1 MSAVMQRRRPA
12 RPVRARAARVAATR
26 RERVTPE
33 LLRLRWRVAFDTA
46 EAALRAARPVLPAD
60 ELHALAHALAA
71 ERTPTAQL
79 LRAFAHEHPCGFD
92 RDDHL
97 ALPPDRVRQLLGFPP
112 HIRACVFNLNG
123 VLIGSAAI
131 HAQAWAETFDGFLAA
146 RCERS
151 GGELV
156 AFDRDRDYAALI
168 HGRPRLDGVR
178 AFLASRGIR
187 LPEGDSDDP
196 QDAETVRGLAGRKNA
211 ALAVLLQ
218 RRPLKAFGGAR
229 EYLELAHDAGLRC
242 GVVSASENATT
253 MLDQAG
259 LSQLVE
265 CCLDGVAMARQGLRP
280 RPSADALLAACACLG
295 VTPEQVVAFET
306 APDGIAAAH
315 AAGVALA
322 VGVGRGDTAQ
332 PLRRAGADR
341 VVTGLDG
348 LLDLGRA
355 A

>member
-1 MSAVMQRRRPA
+1 
-12 RPVRARAARVAATR
+12 VAAAR

-33 LLRLRWRVAFDTA
+33 RLRARWRVAFDTA
-46 EAALRAARPVLPAD
+46 EAALRAARPVLPAP

-71 ERTPTAQL
+71 ERAPTAQL
-79 LRAFAHEHPCGFD
+79 LRAFAREHPRGLD
-92 RDDHL
+92 RGDHL
-97 ALPPDRVRQLLGFPP
+97 AVPPDEARQLLGFPS
-112 HIRACVFNLNG
+112 HIRACVFNLDG
-123 VLIGSAAI
+123 VLIGSAVI
-131 HAQAWAETFDGFLAA
+131 HAQAWAETFDGFLAT
-146 RCERS
+146 RSERS
-151 GGELV
+151 GGDF
-156 AFDRDRDYAALI
+156 APFDRDRDYAAHI
-168 HGRPRLDGVR
+168 HGKPRLDGVR

-187 LPEGDSDDP
+187 LPEGGIDDP
-196 QDAETVRGLAGRKNA
+196 QDAETVRGLARRKNT
-211 ALAVLLQ
+211 VLTLLMQ

-242 GVVSASENATT
+242 GVVSASENATA

-259 LSQLVE
+259 LLHLVD
-265 CCLDGVAMARQGLRP
+265 CCLDGAAIARQRLRP
-280 RPSADALLAACACLG
+280 RPSADALLAACAGLD

-306 APDGIAAAH
+306 SAQGIAAAR
-315 AAGVALA
+315 AAGVAVV

-341 VVTGLDG
+341 VVTGLDE